1 MRWAIRKAD
10 APCKALSTPSSAAK
24 TPTAARGIPWRI
36 SGRSSG
42 TASSTPALSS
52 RYGWSPKAP
61 CRSCTPATRRGISRR
76 TASRWSSCPLSTRAP
91 VRPAPRRTSSP
102 PRGGFP
108 TPAAPA
114 RRGTAS
120 AAHWASDAQPARWV
134 KSSTRCSRWAPAW
147 TRSRI
152 SGSFCTST
160 SSRSRSWTWKPCRV
174 TAWSWKTCTP
184 FWRKPRPAPTRWT
197 RSSVSAAKP
206 PKNRPKPL

>member
-1 MRWAIRKAD
+1 MRWAIRKAA

-36 SGRSSG
+36 SGQSSG

-52 RYGWSPKAP
+52 RCGWSPKDP
-61 CRSCTPATRRGISRR
+61 CRSCTPATRHGISRR
-76 TASRWSSCPLSTRAP
+76 TASRWSSCPSSTRAP

-120 AAHWASDAQPARWV
+120 AAHWASDAQPVRWA

-147 TRSRI
+147 TRSRT

-174 TAWSWKTCTP
+174 TA
-184 FWRKPRPAPTRWT
+184 
-197 RSSVSAAKP
+197 
-206 PKNRPKPL
+206 